1 MCLSHTRITAAD
13 IQTKPMIITHLRLF
27 HLSLFKVCFVIPV
40 TQSRR
45 LQWKSSNNN
54 LDYNSQTPN
63 GRRIMLV
70 NIPQSQGWPCAMG
83 LRWCCPQNGNFEDWN
98 QVFEVTLDS
107 DKVAVRRSQSAT
119 SLRLQVIA
127 SLTPFNLFAIVK
139 QLTVIN
145 WWKSQICC
153 CLQIQK
159 FALDIQ
165 SPARAS

>member
-1 MCLSHTRITAAD
+1 
-13 IQTKPMIITHLRLF
+13 MIITHLRLF

-83 LRWCCPQNGNFEDWN
+83 LRWCCPRNGSFEDWN
-98 QVFEVTLDS
+98 QVFEVTLDCQHS
-107 DKVAVRRSQSAT
+107 DKVSVRRNQSAT

-127 SLTPFNLFAIVK
+127 SLTPFNLFAIIK

-159 FALDIQ
+159 FALDI
-165 SPARAS
+165 